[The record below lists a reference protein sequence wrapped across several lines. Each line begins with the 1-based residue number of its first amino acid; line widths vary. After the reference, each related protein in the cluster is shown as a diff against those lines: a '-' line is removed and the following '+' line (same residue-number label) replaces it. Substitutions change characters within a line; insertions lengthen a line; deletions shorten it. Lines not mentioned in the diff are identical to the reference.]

1 MNMIQITKW
10 LDPEDETWY
19 KGTYITTREWLMIEK
34 ERLSKITKKR
44 VVIETDENGAKAIF
58 RERIK

>member
-10 LDPEDETWY
+10 LDPNDETWY

-34 ERLSKITKKR
+34 ERLNKLTNKR
-44 VVIETDENGAKAIF
+44 VVISTDPDGNKAIF